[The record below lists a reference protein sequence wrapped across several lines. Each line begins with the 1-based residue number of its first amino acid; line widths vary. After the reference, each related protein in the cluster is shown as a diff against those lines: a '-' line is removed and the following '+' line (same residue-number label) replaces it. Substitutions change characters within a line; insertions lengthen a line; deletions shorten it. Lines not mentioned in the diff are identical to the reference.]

1 MNYYDERLKELHKQK
16 SQKNR
21 LETTKTELDA
31 QRKNLLNK
39 VAELEKVKRKE
50 QKDVDKIEGKGLVAL
65 FYQIA
70 GNKEEKIS
78 KERREA
84 YAAAMKYDAAK
95 RELDGIEADLDYCMA
110 ELQKLADS
118 EEEYTRL
125 LEQKKTAL
133 KTSGDARTKEIFA
146 LEEELASLEHEIIEL
161 EEALDAGYAA
171 CDTAKQIVSEL
182 TEADDLADWD
192 IFADSLLIDMSKREH
207 IESAQNLVGD
217 LQSQLRRFK
226 TELADVQIQADI
238 KIEIDDFDK
247 FADWFFDN
255 IFTDWGIKEKIE
267 NSLGQAKNTHTQ
279 IIQTINVLKDMR
291 DTRGISR
298 SQCQEK
304 LENLIVEL

>member
-146 LEEELASLEHEIIEL
+146 LEEELASLL
-161 EEALDAGYAA
+161 
-171 CDTAKQIVSEL
+171 
-182 TEADDLADWD
+182 
-192 IFADSLLIDMSKREH
+192 
-207 IESAQNLVGD
+207 N
-217 LQSQLRRFK
+217 
-226 TELADVQIQADI
+226 
-238 KIEIDDFDK
+238 
-247 FADWFFDN
+247 
-255 IFTDWGIKEKIE
+255 
-267 NSLGQAKNTHTQ
+267 
-279 IIQTINVLKDMR
+279 
-291 DTRGISR
+291 
-298 SQCQEK
+298 
-304 LENLIVEL
+304 